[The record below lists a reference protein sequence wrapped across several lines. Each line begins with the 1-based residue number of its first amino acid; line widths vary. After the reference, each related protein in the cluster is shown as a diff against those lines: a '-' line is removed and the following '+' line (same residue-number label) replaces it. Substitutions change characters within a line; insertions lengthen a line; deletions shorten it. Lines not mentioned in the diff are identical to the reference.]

1 MGREER
7 GDGMTKETLAK
18 GFALICMTFPNL
30 GMNEDALNVWARLLE
45 DLEDNEFMGA
55 VVDLCRNE
63 KQIYPGTNIVAL
75 IRDRV
80 GGDIQAKSL
89 EALHSLEREMRRIGA
104 YKTPR
109 FADAAITMAVSR
121 LGGWEHLCHME
132 ADEWKFVKKDFERIY
147 RDTMKNGIP
156 NEVPQLIGTHE
167 RMNQIAGNDVE
178 VEIVQVGAGRPRL
191 RLV

>member
-18 GFALICMTFPNL
+18 GLALICMTFPNL
-30 GMNEDALNVWARLLE
+30 GMTEETLDVWARLLE
-45 DLEDNEFMGA
+45 DVGEKDFMDA

-80 GGDIQAKSL
+80 GGDIHARSL
-89 EALHSLEREMRRIGA
+89 EALHVLEQAMHKIGA
-104 YKTPR
+104 YKTPN
-109 FADAAITMAVSR
+109 FSDAAITMAVSR

-156 NEVPQLIGTHE
+156 NEVPQLMGTHE
-167 RMNQIAGNDVE
+167 RMNQIEGNNVE
-178 VEIVQVGAGRPRL
+178 AVIVQVGKGRPRL